1 MHYAIVTHL
10 LFCWNCFSLYKGIA
24 RQSDCRYKKLRYFQ
38 VLLDKRACLFF
49 FPPKFCGHTLLWKM
63 KIPHPLSNAWTRTT
77 NEDLVPI
84 AMPGNHKKFKRKSQ
98 EPKKMKMCADDMFDA
113 DAIAAVQ
120 SDECKSSDS
129 APLTHRQMAAS
140 QDAMAGGSELLSGL
154 TEETAGAQS
163 SAIDMTIGIKVPAV
177 PSKLPHL
184 PRSPS
189 FNHHHHLHT
198 SWPQTISQPLS
209 NNFPHGL
216 CPTLSP
222 TTSTSSRQSQA
233 CRNLA
238 FSLQPSAS
246 GQTAP
251 LHGTST
257 FNPSKHLEPQLQLPK
272 VIMKTY
278 YSNVLVL

>member
-1 MHYAIVTHL
+1 MDT
-10 LFCWNCFSLYKGIA
+10 
-24 RQSDCRYKKLRYFQ
+24 
-38 VLLDKRACLFF
+38 LFF
-49 FPPKFCGHTLLWKM
+49 GKM

-84 AMPGNHKKFKRKSQ
+84 AMPGNNKKFKRKSQ
-98 EPKKMKMCADDMFDA
+98 EPKKMKMCVDDMFEA
-113 DAIAAVQ
+113 DTVAASQ
-120 SDECKSSDS
+120 SDECKSIGS
-129 APLTHRQMAAS
+129 APLTHRQVIAS
-140 QDAMAGGSELLSGL
+140 QDSMAAGSELTSGPS
-154 TEETAGAQS
+154 EETSGAQS

-184 PRSPS
+184 PGSPS
-189 FNHHHHLHT
+189 FNHHHHHHHLHA
-198 SWPQTISQPLS
+198 SWAQTISQPLS

-222 TTSTSSRQSQA
+222 TTSTSSRQSHT

-257 FNPSKHLEPQLQLPK
+257 FNPGKHLEPQLQLAK
-272 VIMKTY
+272 VNMKNCVY
-278 YSNVLVL
+278 CVNNSVPEHILRVC